1 MKLPL
6 AISFALLPLASAEE
20 APRATLVVEDNG
32 AAPGEAVSRTGQFR
46 VSGADG
52 GARGTMALLADQTRD
67 ELRALTE
74 ETSEE
79 QVLVPIRIM
88 LSGKQGDPSPPR
100 PVVMELFFDDQ
111 KFDLRVRA
119 HLGRG
124 IEHER
129 FATVLT
135 SALIY
140 ERTLRNR
147 KPDESE
153 KEFNVP
159 AWLVEGLREATAW
172 RLKKADRRHYEAL
185 FRHGGIYQM
194 DQLFSV
200 TDTSRDDMDT
210 AMKLAFRVSSGA
222 LVMAL
227 LEQPRGREGFRSF
240 LSDVAGYQGEMP
252 VLLRKH
258 FPELNLSETS
268 LAKWWA
274 LQMAN
279 KGTAP
284 LSDSLSIEETENG
297 LEDALRFHFRA
308 TDGTVVQKPLS
319 AWSEL
324 AGLKP
329 QEKIEAVKPAQDAV
343 WRLSYRS
350 FPSYRPLLVEYQ
362 AVLTSLER
370 GETQKVQE
378 RLTALEES
386 RVLMR
391 AKGER
396 ARDFLDWFEITRAR
410 NPSGEFDDY
419 LQLKDRL
426 QERKHVRTDPMS
438 KYLDKM
444 DEIFDRGQV
453 APQPRQQHQLPAGS
467 ADEPLLLP
475 E

>member
-1 MKLPL
+1 MKLSSAAILLALVPL
-6 AISFALLPLASAEE
+6 AVAQDP
-20 APRATLVVEDNG
+20 PRANLVVEDNG
-32 AAPGEAVSRTGQFR
+32 AAPGEAVSRSGLFR

-52 GARGTMALLADQTRD
+52 GSRGTMALLADQTRD

-74 ETSEE
+74 ETGEE
-79 QVLVPIRIM
+79 QVVVPIRIM
-88 LSGKQGDPSPPR
+88 LSGKPGDPSPLR
-100 PVVMELFFDDQ
+100 PIVMELFFDDRAY
-111 KFDLRVRA
+111 DLRIRA

-124 IEHER
+124 VEQER

-153 KEFNVP
+153 REFNVP

-172 RLKKADRRHYEAL
+172 RLNRADRRHYETL
-185 FRHGGIYQM
+185 FRRGGIYRM
-194 DQLFSV
+194 DRLFSV
-200 TDTSRDDMDT
+200 SDPSLEEMDS

-227 LEQPRGREGFRSF
+227 LEQPRGREGFRAF
-240 LSDVAGYQGEMP
+240 LSEVAGYQGEMP

-274 LQMAN
+274 LQMAT

-284 LSDSLSIEETENG
+284 LTDSLSIAETEKG
-297 LEDALRFHFRA
+297 LEEALRFHLRSPEGA
-308 TDGTVVQKPLS
+308 LEEKPLS
-319 AWSEL
+319 AWQEL
-324 AGLKP
+324 TELEPKERMDA
-329 QEKIEAVKPAQDAV
+329 IKPAQDGV

-362 AVLTSLER
+362 AVLTALER
-370 GETQKVQE
+370 GETEKVQE
-378 RLTALEES
+378 KLTSLDES
-386 RVLMR
+386 RTLMR
-391 AKGER
+391 EKGER

-410 NPSGEFDDY
+410 NPSGVFDDY
-419 LQLKDRL
+419 LRLKERL
-426 QERKHVRTDPMS
+426 RERKHVRTDPMS
-438 KYLDKM
+438 GYLNRM
-444 DEIFDRGQV
+444 DELFNRGQEAKPPRV
-453 APQPRQQHQLPAGS
+453 SQPS
-467 ADEPLLLP
+467 LLLP
-475 E
+475 EY